1 MAFPQ
6 TRITL
11 IQRLASG
18 GSEEDWGQ
26 FLTDYWGPVC
36 RFSLRWGV
44 GTVDDAED
52 VASQTFEVLLEKR
65 LLVRWVSHRAAK
77 LRTLLCEVVRNILAN
92 RHRVQAGRARL
103 SRDVADHL
111 EESARERGDQVDA
124 FYAAWVEDLIQQAIE
139 ALATEYYRKNQGD
152 YVRVLYSRLCE
163 QLTIAKVADALGIKP
178 ANVDY
183 YFRHARDRLS
193 TRLEEMV
200 RSQVRRYCPAEE
212 TEQEF
217 ADEWQRLGEYLTQ
230 HGGLELAIRRTFEL
244 SEATQLKNR
253 RQTVLTKAA
262 KQLTSTMRSP
272 LDPNGT
278 RHTT

>member
-1 MAFPQ
+1 MVFPQ
-6 TRITL
+6 TRLTL

-26 FLTDYWGPVC
+26 FLSDYWGPIC

-65 LLVRWVSHRAAK
+65 LLVRWVSHRAAR

-103 SRDVADHL
+103 SRDVAEHV
-111 EESARERGDQVDA
+111 EESARAREEQADA

-139 ALATEYYRKNQGD
+139 SLATEYHRKNQAD

-163 QLTIAKVADALGIKP
+163 QLTIAEVADALAITP
-178 ANVDY
+178 SNVDY

-193 TRLEEMV
+193 TKLEELV
-200 RSQVRRYCPAEE
+200 RSQVRRYCPPEE

-217 ADEWQRLGEYLTQ
+217 AVEWQRLGDYLTE
-230 HGGLELAIRRTFEL
+230 HGGLEPAIRRTYEL
-244 SEATQLKNR
+244 SEAAQLKNR
-253 RQTVLTKAA
+253 RRTGLTKASEHI
-262 KQLTSTMRSP
+262 TSIMRSP
-272 LDPNGT
+272 PAPDGPGKAT
-278 RHTT
+278 